1 MLEAILDGNMS
12 EVMGILAVVQS
23 LGLLFGF
30 VGLIMTLAPYFFFGY
45 MYYCCGSKAGLSS
58 DKGWMPFIPIAR
70 EIYRCYIADV
80 PVWYML
86 FFIASPVWCLISL
99 LIFLIFGAGLKLVVL
114 AIVLIIIYTVAS
126 LVFTY
131 FYFKK
136 FYGKFDFNENTAWI
150 ELLPVFA
157 IVSTVLLALIAFDSR
172 IQLAGKKKDTP
183 PQLAT
188 VTGIAGSYT
197 GAVFDISN
205 GEPIIFGRNA
215 QFCNVLYD
223 NSHDKISGRHCTV
236 RFDPSNGKYYL
247 TDDRSTNGVYFA
259 DGRKLGP
266 SVPTLVAPGT
276 VFYLGQGKAEGFRI
290 G

>member
-30 VGLIMTLAPYFFFGY
+30 IGLIMMLAPYFFFGY

-86 FFIASPVWCLISL
+86 FFIGSPVWCLIAL

-114 AIVLIIIYTVAS
+114 AVVLILIYTVAS

-136 FYGKFDFNENTAWI
+136 FYGKFGFNENTAWI
-150 ELLPVFA
+150 ELIPVFTF
-157 IVSTVLLALIAFDSR
+157 VSTVFLAMIAFDKR
-172 IQLAGKKKDTP
+172 ISLDPGPD
-183 PQLAT
+183 PQPNQFAT
-188 VTGIAGSYT
+188 VTGVSGTYT

-236 RFDPSNGKYYL
+236 RFEKASGKYYL
-247 TDDRSTNGVYFA
+247 TDDKSTNGVYFA
-259 DGRKLGP
+259 DGRKLDP